1 MKNSRIFALA
11 LCGICLLGG
20 CGSRNG
26 EEREKEFWCRPL
38 GKEGA
43 GTLIGI
49 QPYGVNKADSDFMYS
64 LWMMDVKQT
73 SRTTQLTAQ
82 MVQPTART
90 AQTTARTVQPTA
102 RRKMRWS

>member
-64 LWMMDVKQT
+64 LWMMDVKQET
-73 SRTTQLTAQ
+73 NGMKAYDHEGNLLQEFQCILA
-82 MVQPTART
+82 
-90 AQTTARTVQPTA
+90 
-102 RRKMRWS
+102 